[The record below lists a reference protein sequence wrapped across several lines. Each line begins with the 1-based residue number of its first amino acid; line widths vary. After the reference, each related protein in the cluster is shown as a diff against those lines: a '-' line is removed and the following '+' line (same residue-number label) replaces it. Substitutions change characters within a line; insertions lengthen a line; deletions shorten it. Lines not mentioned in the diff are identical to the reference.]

1 MIWAAWAV
9 YAGLSAYLRTD
20 AARPLRDLQ
29 KEELVGRREENTRR
43 KAEEAAAA
51 EAAKAEAR
59 ALWFRWQ

>member
-20 AARPLRDLQ
+20 AARPLRDLAAA
-29 KEELVGRREENTRR
+29 EEAGRREENARR
-43 KAEEAAAA
+43 EAEEAAAA

-59 ALWFRWQ
+59 AWWFRWQ